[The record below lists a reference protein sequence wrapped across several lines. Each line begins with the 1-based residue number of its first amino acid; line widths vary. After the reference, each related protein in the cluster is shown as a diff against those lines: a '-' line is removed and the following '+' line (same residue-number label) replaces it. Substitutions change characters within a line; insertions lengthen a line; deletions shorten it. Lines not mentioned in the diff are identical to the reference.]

1 MIPILHSSGLMMPG
15 QLGPII
21 RVLVDMFSACFTRT
35 MSCVRACACVRQC
48 ERARACRRLC
58 VRVDMQREGE

>member
-1 MIPILHSSGLMMPG
+1 MPG